1 MLRSAVGEY
10 AGGGEIRTDC
20 LAPWRHLGVAIQER
34 AFRVRDEVDSALR
47 LMLANELVRSRWR
60 QQVIRDRNDF
70 LGLAPRFL
78 EGRNL
83 VLERTTF
90 VFFVNSYLERESFF
104 NREVGKGA
112 TVLWR
117 PRGST
122 PF

>member
-1 MLRSAVGEY
+1 MLRSAGGQY
-10 AGGGEIRTDC
+10 AGEGEIRTDFF
-20 LAPWRHLGVAIQER
+20 APWRHVGGAIQEL
-34 AFRVRDEVDSALR
+34 AFRLRDEVDSALR

-60 QQVIRDRNDF
+60 QQVIRDRDDF

-117 PRGST
+117 RRGST